1 MEIMSKKRTE
11 HPQSIPNA
19 ISNTERFTILGFVL
33 TLVLL
38 IIVSGYGYTRISTLS
53 EEITQLN
60 TELDTRLASTAAFL
74 QNNLAEAT
82 TSLANALQ
90 QEKQHVQAQLGG
102 VQNQV
107 GSITGTVTDLQK
119 LSKIDSQ
126 LLAKYSK
133 VFFLSDT
140 YAPAR
145 LIEVPLAYRYSEK
158 KPLQIIPEVLP
169 FLQRMLDQ
177 AKTDGIALYAESAY
191 RSFANQKALK
201 GQYAVTYG
209 AGTAN
214 QFSADQ
220 GYSEHQLGTTVD
232 FMTTG
237 TNGTLSGFEI
247 TPAYTWVVANAH
259 RYGFVLSYPKNNGH
273 YIFEPWHW
281 RFVGVRLATDLHNS
295 GRHFYMMDQRE
306 IDAYLISLFD

>member
-1 MEIMSKKRTE
+1 MPKKIKAILKEIPRIE
-11 HPQSIPNA
+11 H
-19 ISNTERFTILGFVL
+19 FTISGFAL
-33 TLVLL
+33 TLVLFIAL
-38 IIVSGYGYTRISTLS
+38 SVYGYTRINTLS
-53 EEITQLN
+53 EEIAELN
-60 TELDTRLASTAAFL
+60 AKLDIRLASTTAFL

-90 QEKQHVQAQLGG
+90 QEKQNVQAQLGG

-107 GSITGTVTDLQK
+107 GSITGTVTSLQK
-119 LSKIDSQ
+119 LSKIDPE

-145 LIEVPLAYRYSEK
+145 LTDIPAVYAYSDK
-158 KPLQIIPEVLP
+158 KLSQVIPEVLP
-169 FLQRMLDQ
+169 YLQRMLDQ
-177 AKTDGIALYAESAY
+177 AKTDGITLYVNSAY
-191 RSFANQKALK
+191 RSFDNQKALK
-201 GQYAVTYG
+201 GQYTVSYG

-237 TNGTLSGFEI
+237 TNGTLSGFEM
-247 TPAYTWVVANAH
+247 TPAYAWIIANAH